1 MLGGVIASVQ
11 TVQDDIIPYLADE
24 RHAPDTL
31 FLVTEEDFRCFNRH
45 SACQPA
51 GMASLAKA
59 AFAARRTS
67 YAAWTTTLT
76 KECSEP
82 VALPLDELYAW
93 RYSRSTSAGSVQN
106 RTTFPI
112 ENFVWSMTDLL
123 AGYTRRRR
131 NSELPEASQAREYR
145 KVRFPQRRT

>member
-1 MLGGVIASVQ
+1 MVGGVIASAQ

-31 FLVTEEDFRCFNRH
+31 FLVTEEDFRFFNRH

-51 GMASLAKA
+51 GVARLAEA
-59 AFAARRTS
+59 AFAAHSTS
-67 YAAWTTTLT
+67 YVAWTTTPT

-82 VALPLDELYAW
+82 VALPLEELYAW
-93 RYSRSTSAGSVQN
+93 RYSRSTSAGAVQK

-123 AGYTRRRR
+123 AGYTRRRKS
-131 NSELPEASQAREYR
+131 SEVPEASQARKYR
-145 KVRFPQRRT
+145 KVSCPQLRT